1 MQQQQHSEAVR
12 KRQTHLQNCSSC
24 RQAMPPRAGQPGRSG
39 RLQPGDGPGPFCL
52 ASKSRPG
59 LSRPEKTEKNESSTI
74 RFLHLQARQDG
85 GSGTDA
91 TEIRPGRK
99 SETRPYRRLSRAQL
113 CAGPDPRD
121 VTGLTGS
128 LSRKAP
134 FTENNHN
141 NSECSLRGFLAIFP
155 GYRVTRN
162 CVCFVSVRTF
172 FEGIKD
178 YPRGNIGL
186 GKESANPEF

>member
-59 LSRPEKTEKNESSTI
+59 LSRPEKKKKKESSTI

-134 FTENNHN
+134 LQRIMKLLILETLLLSNGELCYVN
-141 NSECSLRGFLAIFP
+141 
-155 GYRVTRN
+155 YRPLNAPNEVP
-162 CVCFVSVRTF
+162 
-172 FEGIKD
+172 D
-178 YPRGNIGL
+178 DHY
-186 GKESANPEF
+186 